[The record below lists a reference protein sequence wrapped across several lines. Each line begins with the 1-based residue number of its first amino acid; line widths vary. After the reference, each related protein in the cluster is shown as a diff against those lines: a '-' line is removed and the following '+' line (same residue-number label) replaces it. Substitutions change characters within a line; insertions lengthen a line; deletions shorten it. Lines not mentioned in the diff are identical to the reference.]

1 MKQSKLLIPTLRETP
16 SDAETLSHQLLVRAG
31 YIRQVASGIYVY
43 LPLAQRVLEKIKQ
56 VIREELAKIDAIEM
70 AMPALLPFEPWS
82 VSGRAALY
90 GNALYRLEDRN
101 ARTMV
106 LGPTHEEPFT
116 ELIKNEVTSYKKL
129 PLNLFQIQTKYRDEQ
144 RPRFGLIRS
153 REFLMQDG
161 YSFHANEESLDISYR
176 QYEAAY
182 HAIFRRC
189 GVDYR
194 VVLGDNGVMGGHD
207 SKEFLALSG
216 IGEELLCYST
226 ESDYVANRKLAT
238 SLYTAK
244 KSHET
249 FLPIDIFET
258 NSEWSIDEVAKAGE
272 FGMTKTIQ
280 SYLFLVDGQIVMILL
295 RGDHTINETKVK
307 LFLGGAQIT
316 PMSVAQAQSRIDEA
330 AQVRSPIDLSE
341 GIKLY
346 ADQHVQ
352 DMTNMVVAGNDSGT
366 YVRNANVGRDF
377 QPIAFADFRLV
388 QEGDPSPDG
397 QGVLTL
403 TRGIEV
409 GQIFKLGTKYS
420 DAQQAKIV
428 DEQGQEIPVLMG
440 CYGIGVSRLL
450 ATIVEQHG
458 SENGIDWPQEIAPFD
473 VHIIQTAIDDSY
485 QEALCQEVEAM
496 MKHVGYDVL
505 VDDRDERAGVKFADA
520 DLIGCPIRLTIG
532 KKATDGIV
540 EIKIKHSGATVEVR
554 KDEVASTLEIL
565 MSNLE

>member
-31 YIRQVASGIYVY
+31 YIRQAASGIYIY
-43 LPLAQRVLEKIKQ
+43 LPLAQRVLEKIKT

-70 AMPALLPFEPWS
+70 AMPSLLPFEPWE

-90 GNALYRLEDRN
+90 GHALYRLKDRN
-101 ARTMV
+101 ERVMV

-161 YSFHANEESLDISYR
+161 YSFHADTESLDASYR

-189 GVDYR
+189 GIDYR
-194 VVLGDNGVMGGHD
+194 TVLGDNGVMGGHD

-226 ESDYVANRKLAT
+226 ESDYVANWKLAT
-238 SLYTAK
+238 SLYSPK

-249 FLPIDIFET
+249 FLPLET
-258 NSEWSIDEVAKAGE
+258 FQVDNDRQIDEVAATADIDLNKI
-272 FGMTKTIQ
+272 IQ
-280 SYLFLVDGQIVMILL
+280 SHLFLVDDQMVMVLL

-307 LFLGGAQIT
+307 LFLAGEQIR
-316 PMSVAQAQSRIDEA
+316 PLSAADAQSRIDES
-330 AQVRSPIDLSE
+330 AQVRSPIDLSAS
-341 GIKLY
+341 IHLY

-352 DMTNMVVAGNDSGT
+352 DMTNVLVAGKDAKS
-366 YVRNANVGRDF
+366 YLRNANIGRDF
-377 QPIAFADFRLV
+377 QPIAFGDFRLV

-397 QGVLTL
+397 QGVLTF

-409 GQIFKLGTKYS
+409 GHIFKLGTKYS
-420 DAQQAKIV
+420 EAQQATIV
-428 DEQGQEIPVLMG
+428 DEKGQETSVLMG

-458 SENGIDWPQEIAPFD
+458 NEYGIDWPQEIAPFD
-473 VHIIQTAIDDSY
+473 VHIIQTAVDDPY
-485 QEALCQEVEAM
+485 QEELCQEVESM
-496 MKHVGYDVL
+496 MKQVGYDVL
-505 VDDRDERAGVKFADA
+505 VDDRNERAGVKFADA

-532 KKATDGIV
+532 KKATEGIV
-540 EIKIKHSGATVEVR
+540 EIKIKHSGATIEVR
-554 KDEVASTLEIL
+554 KDEVASTLTIL
-565 MSNLE
+565 MSNQE

>member
-31 YIRQVASGIYVY
+31 YIRQAASGIYVY
-43 LPLAQRVLEKIKQ
+43 LPLAQRVLEKIKT
-56 VIREELAKIDAIEM
+56 VIREELAAIDAIEM
-70 AMPALLPFEPWS
+70 AMPALLPFEPW
-82 VSGRAALY
+82 VASGRAERYGRALY
-90 GNALYRLEDRN
+90 HLEDRN
-101 ARTMV
+101 AREMV
-106 LGPTHEEPFT
+106 LGPTHEEPFM

-129 PLNLFQIQTKYRDEQ
+129 PLNLFQIQNKYRDEQ

-161 YSFHANEESLDISYR
+161 YSFHADAESLDTTYR

-189 GVDYR
+189 GIDYR
-194 VVLGDNGVMGGHD
+194 TVLGDNGVMGGHD

-226 ESDYVANRKLAT
+226 ESDYVANWKLAT
-238 SLYTAK
+238 SLYASK

-249 FLPIDIFET
+249 FLPLDTIQG
-258 NSEWSIDEVAKAGE
+258 NKEWSIDEAAEAAEIDDSKIVKSH
-272 FGMTKTIQ
+272 I
-280 SYLFLVDGQIVMILL
+280 FLVDEQLVMVLI

-307 LFLGGAQIT
+307 LFLSGEQIT
-316 PMSVAQAQSRIDEA
+316 ALSAEDASRIEEVG
-330 AQVRSPIDLSE
+330 QVRSPIDLSDA
-341 GIKLY
+341 IALY

-352 DMTNMVVAGNDSGT
+352 DMTNVLVAGQDDGA
-366 YVRNANVGRDF
+366 YVRNANIGRDF

-397 QGVLTL
+397 QGVLTF
-403 TRGIEV
+403 TRGIEI
-409 GQIFKLGTKYS
+409 GHIFKLGTKYS
-420 DAQQAKIV
+420 EAQQATILN
-428 DEQGQEIPVLMG
+428 EYGQEISVLMG

-458 SENGIDWPQEIAPFD
+458 SDNGIDWPQEIAPFD
-473 VHIIQTAIDDSY
+473 VHIIQTAVEDPY
-485 QEALCQEVEAM
+485 QMSLCQEVEAM
-496 MKHVGYDVL
+496 MTQVGYDVL
-505 VDDRDERAGVKFADA
+505 VDDRNERAGVKFADA

-540 EIKIKHSGATVEVR
+540 EIKIKHSGATIEVR
-554 KDEVASTLEIL
+554 KDEVASTLTIL
-565 MSNLE
+565 MSDQA